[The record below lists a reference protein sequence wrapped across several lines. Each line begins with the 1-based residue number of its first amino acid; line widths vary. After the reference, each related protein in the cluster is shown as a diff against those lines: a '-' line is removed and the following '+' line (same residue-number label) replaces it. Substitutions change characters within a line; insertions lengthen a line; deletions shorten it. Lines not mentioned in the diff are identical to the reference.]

1 MWLYGCY
8 SNDTQVLTDK
18 GWKYFYELDKTEK
31 ILQWDSEKD
40 ILSWVKPLN
49 YFEYDIDDEM
59 ILLENRHTSQ
69 LLSKNHNVYA
79 RVQKNERKQV
89 NGIRKYIS
97 KKDEKYQPYK
107 AEDLKNNWNISLP
120 LASRLDGNLD
130 CEYAYMLG
138 WWVTDAWKHND
149 GKACMFS
156 QSKPKTL
163 LKLRNELDRLKQ
175 LGKCNYS
182 EYVKDDK
189 NLKHNKE
196 HTFYVTG
203 EVADWLLNNYS
214 DRELNWNLLNFNLKN
229 KQQLLEG
236 LMDGD
241 GSYRKNSYSK
251 IFWSQKENRCD
262 IISALLT
269 CLGYRNYIFNKGR
282 HQGVVF
288 NSVHSSTEISYK
300 HRKPLQE
307 YHGKIYCLE
316 TETGAFVV
324 RRNGKPFISGNSG
337 FPKSMNIGLA
347 MDKREG
353 VESKI
358 VGQNHDILKKQ
369 AKDLKEGHRKIVDS
383 FNAGAEDRNN
393 GFTTVS
399 ADIKEPV
406 SEDGKK
412 WKGWGTQLKPSFEPI
427 IVARKPFKGSLV
439 DNIIKYGVGGI
450 NIDECRIPLEGDYE
464 YKETNRKPRDV
475 DTVFSSE
482 NSGFDATKNK
492 VASASPSG
500 RFPTNTILT
509 YDDTDYDEVCGG
521 FPIGGQNGN
530 IDKRYKMNN
539 QVYGDYG
546 YCNTWQAYN
555 DSGSA
560 ARYFMNCKYTGKDEK
575 IWKQLLVNNVE
586 NNLEILKATKDNI
599 VQMNVEDL
607 LKELKDHYA
616 KYVDNQLDLIETP
629 IVQDIV
635 EILTWDF
642 KIGTSQVIQDFI
654 INSKKCI
661 QFLNLVQF
669 VEKMD
674 NIDTTQTTQNL
685 LKLFGYA
692 KVVITNYIQGNIEYD
707 QKRYIYTPKAS
718 RKDRDEGL
726 DDFELKQKV
735 FNGKSNQSSIDIK
748 DVEQRFTTECR
759 NIHPTVKPT
768 ELMQYL
774 VRLVTPKGGIVL
786 DPFMG
791 SGSTGKATM
800 YENKER
806 KAKYKFIGIE
816 LSPEYVKIAEARISH
831 AIEDYYD
838 YSSENATVENIQ
850 NNIDKKVKTSDK
862 VLLW

>member
-1 MWLYGCY
+1 M
-8 SNDTQVLTDK
+8 
-18 GWKYFYELDKTEK
+18 
-31 ILQWDSEKD
+31 LQD
-40 ILSWVKPLN
+40 
-49 YFEYDIDDEM
+49 
-59 ILLENRHTSQ
+59 
-69 LLSKNHNVYA
+69 
-79 RVQKNERKQV
+79 
-89 NGIRKYIS
+89 
-97 KKDEKYQPYK
+97 
-107 AEDLKNNWNISLP
+107 
-120 LASRLDGNLD
+120 
-130 CEYAYMLG
+130 LG

-439 DNIIKYGVGGI
+439 DNVIEYGVGGI
-450 NIDECRIPLEGDYE
+450 NIDECRVG
-464 YKETNRKPRDV
+464 ETGGVKKINIEPNSGSK
-475 DTVFSSE
+475 
-482 NSGFDATKNK
+482 NSGFGCNGELEELNK
-492 VASASPSG
+492 G
-500 RFPTNTILT
+500 RFPANTILT
-509 YDDTDYDEVCGG
+509 YDDTDFNEVCGG
-521 FPIGGQNGN
+521 FPNTKSQVGARGGQGFHNCLGRPDRERKDGN
-530 IDKRYKMNN
+530 NLS
-539 QVYGDYG
+539 GF
-546 YCNTWQAYN
+546 N

-560 ARYFMNCKYTGKDEK
+560 SRYFYC
-575 IWKQLLVNNVE
+575 
-586 NNLEILKATKDNI
+586 A
-599 VQMNVEDL
+599 
-607 LKELKDHYA
+607 
-616 KYVDNQLDLIETP
+616 
-629 IVQDIV
+629 
-635 EILTWDF
+635 
-642 KIGTSQVIQDFI
+642 
-654 INSKKCI
+654 
-661 QFLNLVQF
+661 
-669 VEKMD
+669 
-674 NIDTTQTTQNL
+674 
-685 LKLFGYA
+685 
-692 KVVITNYIQGNIEYD
+692 
-707 QKRYIYTPKAS
+707 KAS
-718 RKDRDEGL
+718 KKDRDEGL
-726 DDFELKQKV
+726 EEFEDKIYGMSGGSQAAIKRGEEYHKEEL
-735 FNGKSNQSSIDIK
+735 GLNQTK
-748 DVEQRFTTECR
+748 LRKNT
-759 NIHPTVKPT
+759 HPTVKPCD
-768 ELMQYL
+768 LMQYL
-774 VRLVTPKGGIVL
+774 VRLVSPDGATIL
-786 DPFMG
+786 DPFNG
-791 SGSTGKATM
+791 SGSTGKAVM
-800 YENKER
+800 YENRER
-806 KAKYKFIGIE
+806 NKNYKYIGIE
-816 LSPEYVKIAEARISH
+816 LTDEYLPISKARIEYVCNLPEEKDPQMTIFDFIGD
-831 AIEDYYD
+831 EDA
-838 YSSENATVENIQ
+838 N
-850 NNIDKKVKTSDK
+850 NNI
-862 VLLW
+862 